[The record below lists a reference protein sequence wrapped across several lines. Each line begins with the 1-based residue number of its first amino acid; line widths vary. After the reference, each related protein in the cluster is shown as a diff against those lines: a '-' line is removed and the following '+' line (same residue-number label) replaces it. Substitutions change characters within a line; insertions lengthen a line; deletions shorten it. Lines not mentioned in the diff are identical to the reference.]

1 MLLGARKVHCDFT
14 ADGQLTMPFIC
25 EVDASIGAI
34 TSHIV
39 KFDLGHRLVGE
50 PERAHAERLEDVHSP
65 TGRVVRSVQVIVE
78 VGVTRH
84 GECDGLNVPRSIIRR
99 HCQHIRSH
107 FEIDLR
113 GSP

>member
-39 KFDLGHRLVGE
+39 KFDLGHRLDGSLKE
-50 PERAHAERLEDVHSP
+50 HTRNDFKTFTFQRAGWCGQFR
-65 TGRVVRSVQVIVE
+65 
-78 VGVTRH
+78 
-84 GECDGLNVPRSIIRR
+84 
-99 HCQHIRSH
+99 
-107 FEIDLR
+107 
-113 GSP
+113 